1 MYLLDTNICI
11 YIKRHQPPQVLE
23 KFHTLQ
29 PQQAFMSVITFA
41 ELMYGALKSQQVAGN
56 LSKLVQFSELIP
68 VLTFEK
74 TAAEVYGQIR
84 TELEKRGHPI
94 GANDMLI
101 AAHALSLD
109 FILVTNNEREFLQVR
124 GLKMENWLVGE

>member
-41 ELMYGALKSQQVAGN
+41 ELMYGALKSQQVASN
-56 LSKLVQFSELIP
+56 LSKLVQLSELIP

-74 TAAEVYGQIR
+74 TAAEVYGPIR

-109 FILVTNNEREFLQVR
+109 FILVTNNEREFSQVR
-124 GLKMENWLVGE
+124 GLKIENWLMGE